1 MCNRSS
7 NAILI
12 MEVEERKVKTI
23 EINIDNYENWLLDN
37 RPIILTEIVN
47 ASEYLIEN
55 ELDEA
60 TVVRLLLN
68 TSKPTI
74 FSKMMQIFKIYKEDL
89 EDGLDKVM
97 DSCIEYEEYELAQR
111 VKELQEFIKEY
122 DI

>member
-1 MCNRSS
+1 
-7 NAILI
+7 

-60 TVVRLLLN
+60 TVVKLLLN

-74 FSKMMQIFKIYKEDL
+74 FSRMMQIFKIYKEDMKV
-89 EDGLDKVM
+89 GLDKVM

>member
-1 MCNRSS
+1 
-7 NAILI
+7 